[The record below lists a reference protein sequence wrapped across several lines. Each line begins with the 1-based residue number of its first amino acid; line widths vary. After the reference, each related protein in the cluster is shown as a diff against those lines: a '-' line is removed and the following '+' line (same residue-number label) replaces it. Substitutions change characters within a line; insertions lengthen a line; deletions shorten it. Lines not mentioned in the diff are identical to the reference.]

1 VAAIQPLKRRCRG
14 ARLGHHSA
22 GLDATTAHPL
32 IIEPAFRRAACL
44 PSVDTPLKQRL
55 IGAIVLV
62 ALAVIFLPMLVKGP
76 APDSGVANVPIAA
89 PAAPA
94 DGQFQTREL
103 PLVAP
108 AGGATGLQ
116 GAASTAAPLGQSA
129 ATPADASAEADTS
142 PAVAAGNYA
151 VSFGAYA
158 SQKDADAV
166 IAYLK
171 RSNLPGFSEPAT
183 INGRAAFRVRVGPYA
198 DRAQA
203 EAARLEA
210 VKVRNDVKAE
220 VVTLDARAET
230 PVAAAPAPVP
240 TSSTSAASAATV
252 TTETLPPEP
261 AAASRPATKPEAPRP
276 VPKPE
281 PRAETR
287 ATTPEPAKPVA
298 VPAAP
303 AASSV
308 GFAVQLGAFGKAED
322 ANALRDKVRAAGFSA
337 FVEQVRTDKGT
348 LHRVRV
354 GPVANR
360 AEAENLKAQVA
371 SKVGVAGMVRPH
383 P

>member
-1 VAAIQPLKRRCRG
+1 M
-14 ARLGHHSA
+14 
-22 GLDATTAHPL
+22 
-32 IIEPAFRRAACL
+32 
-44 PSVDTPLKQRL
+44 DTPLKQRL

-76 APDSGVANVPIAA
+76 APDSGVASVPISA

-94 DGQFQTREL
+94 DGQFETREL

-108 AGGATGLQ
+108 TGAATGLQ
-116 GAASTAAPLGQSA
+116 GVSSTQPLQDNAAVGAAPA
-129 ATPADASAEADTS
+129 AADAS
-142 PAVAAGNYA
+142 PAVAAGNFA

-158 SQKDADAV
+158 SQADADAV

-171 RSNLPGFSEPAT
+171 KAQLPGFSETAT
-183 INGRAAFRVRVGPYA
+183 INGRQAWRVRVGPYA

-203 EAARLEA
+203 EAARLQA

-220 VVTLDARAET
+220 VVTLDARADSAVAATPAAAPTPTPAAGASSAAAAASTGTVRTEALPAE
-230 PVAAAPAPVP
+230 PVAA
-240 TSSTSAASAATV
+240 
-252 TTETLPPEP
+252 
-261 AAASRPATKPEAPRP
+261 TKPPA
-276 VPKPE
+276 PKPE
-281 PRAETR
+281 PK
-287 ATTPEPAKPVA
+287 PEPKPAAPKPAPAA
-298 VPAAP
+298 VTAPAAP
-303 AASSV
+303 AASGV
-308 GFAVQLGAFGKAED
+308 GFAVQLGAFGQAAE

-348 LHRVRV
+348 LNRVRV

>member
-1 VAAIQPLKRRCRG
+1 M
-14 ARLGHHSA
+14 
-22 GLDATTAHPL
+22 
-32 IIEPAFRRAACL
+32 
-44 PSVDTPLKQRL
+44 DTPLKQRL

-76 APDSGVANVPIAA
+76 APDSGVANVPITA
-89 PAAPA
+89 PDAPA

-108 AGGATGLQ
+108 TGGATGLQ
-116 GAASTAAPLGQSA
+116 SGVSTTQPLQPDATAPAEPAA
-129 ATPADASAEADTS
+129 ADTS

-151 VSFGAYA
+151 VSFGAYG
-158 SQKDADAV
+158 SQADANAV
-166 IAYLK
+166 IAFLK
-171 RSNLPGFSEPAT
+171 KAQLPGFSEPAT
-183 INGRAAFRVRVGPYA
+183 INGRQAWRVRVGPYA

-220 VVTLDARAET
+220 VVTLDARADAA
-230 PVAAAPAPVP
+230 VAAAPAPTP
-240 TSSTSAASAATV
+240 TTATAPAASSAAAAPAAATV
-252 TTETLPPEP
+252 KTETLPPEP
-261 AAASRPATKPEAPRP
+261 VAAAKPAPKPEAP
-276 VPKPE
+276 KPE
-281 PRAETR
+281 PKPA
-287 ATTPEPAKPVA
+287 AAKPEPATAAAKPVA
-298 VPAAP
+298 VPTAP

-308 GFAVQLGAFGKAED
+308 GFAVQLGAFGQATE

-348 LHRVRV
+348 LNRVRV